1 MQEAKNTQRS
11 LVRIGF
17 DGSVHKLFRGPAAET
32 RFANEV
38 KVLRYLE
45 LRKCPFVPR
54 LLSANLETLEIVTSN
69 CGARV
74 QHMSDTK
81 LAEIFAELEKY
92 GVKHDDPFLRNVT
105 YRAHDGRFCVIDFEF
120 ALIIGE
126 EVQPSELQPA
136 HQTSAKWV
144 KWSGMSD
151 RGRFRPNNE
160 DAFLGMKLDF
170 QGIQYLGKSGEAALE
185 ASDYIFA
192 VSDGM
197 GGANSGEFASR
208 IAVEKI
214 TLLLPKQFGLAEDR
228 FQAYSNE
235 ILQELFGS
243 IHATMLQLGRLDP
256 NCIDMGATLT
266 LAWFRR
272 NRMYYGHIGDSRLY
286 YLPAGSAMRQ
296 ITDDHSH
303 VGWLRRQG
311 QINEREH
318 RNHPRKNVLS
328 QALGAGHR
336 YLNPQLGVID
346 YEPGDQFVLC
356 SDGVIDGLWDR
367 GIEDLVRN
375 PPQQDKRTVAERLVQ
390 TAVSESGR
398 DNATAV
404 VVEACDT
411 AI

>member
-1 MQEAKNTQRS
+1 
-11 LVRIGF
+11 
-17 DGSVHKLFRGPAAET
+17 
-32 RFANEV
+32 
-38 KVLRYLE
+38 
-45 LRKCPFVPR
+45 
-54 LLSANLETLEIVTSN
+54 
-69 CGARV
+69 
-74 QHMSDTK
+74 MSDTK

-120 ALIIGE
+120 AEIIGE
-126 EVQPSELQPA
+126 AVQ
-136 HQTSAKWV
+136 SADLMATHRSAAIQI
-144 KWSGMSD
+144 KWSGMTD

-160 DAFLGMKLDF
+160 DAFLGMKLDKV
-170 QGIQYLGKSGEAALE
+170 GIQYLGKSGQAQLE

-214 TLLLPKQFGLAEDR
+214 TLLLPKQFSMSDER

-235 ILQELFGS
+235 ILQELFNS
-243 IHATMLQLGRLDP
+243 IHATMLQLGRVDAS
-256 NCIDMGATLT
+256 CRDMGATLT

-272 NRMYYGHIGDSRLY
+272 GRVYFGHIGDSRLY
-286 YLPAGSAMRQ
+286 HLPVQGSMQ
-296 ITDDHSH
+296 QVSEDHSH

-311 QINEREH
+311 KINEREH

-346 YEPGDQFVLC
+346 YEPGDRFVLC

-367 GIEDLVRN
+367 GIEDIVRN
-375 PPQQDKRTVAERLVQ
+375 PQPDDTRTAAERLVL
-390 TAVSESGR
+390 TAVAESGR

-404 VVEACDT
+404 VVDAT
-411 AI
+411 